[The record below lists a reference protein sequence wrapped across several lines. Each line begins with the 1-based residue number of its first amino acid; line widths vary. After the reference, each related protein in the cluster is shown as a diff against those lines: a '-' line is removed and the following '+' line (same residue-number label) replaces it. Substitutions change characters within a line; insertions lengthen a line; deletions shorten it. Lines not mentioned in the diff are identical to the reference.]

1 MPEAAILKH
10 RSTEAHSRSFTMSSK
25 KTFISLANKENAQN
39 FMATFQ
45 NVLVPLYQDVEYSFM
60 ADFEE
65 NMSSLG
71 QHAFSTATA
80 AQRIFKDKHVET
92 I

>member
-10 RSTEAHSRSFTMSSK
+10 RSTEAHSMSFTMSSK
-25 KTFISLANKENAQN
+25 KTFTSHANKENAQN
-39 FMATFQ
+39 FLAVSR
-45 NVLVPLYQDVEYSFM
+45 NILVPLYQDVKYLFV
-60 ADFEE
+60 ADLEE
-65 NMSSLG
+65 KVSSLG
-71 QHAFSTATA
+71 QHAFSTTSA